1 MGITKDIRDV
11 NVAYYYPTTVSPS
24 KEFKT
29 LASIENPEYKALW
42 EKVWKWF
49 CNSFVYD
56 IDSDGAERWETMLSL
71 PIRRTASL
79 EDRKRAILSR
89 LNHTLPYTERRFQE
103 MLDVEFGEGLFTF
116 TCTYN
121 KYEFQLIA
129 SENAVQYHKKAY
141 RFARVIIPAN
151 LLITSLIPSYQYYKM
166 VHTAD
171 MHLSLETQQGYWVDS
186 TFINLYW
193 NGYHYTGGEGHT
205 YNRTFKADNT
215 VKYDG
220 VLYKHTHYFNGELEN
235 SGKEWLEIGGNK
247 QRHSADI
254 YHLIEPKQV
263 YGQVKGYKLNSH
275 FKMNSTIKYEWPK
288 TVNYLQ
294 TALCI
299 TTRGGI
305 STQEAV

>member
-1 MGITKDIRDV
+1 MGITQDIRDV

-24 KEFKT
+24 KEFKA
-29 LASIENPEYKALW
+29 LASIENPEYKTLW
-42 EKVWKWF
+42 EQVWKWF

-71 PIRRTASL
+71 PIRRTADL
-79 EDRKRAILSR
+79 EERRQTILAR
-89 LNHTLPYTERRFQE
+89 LNHSLPYTERRFQE
-103 MLDVEFGEGLFTF
+103 MLDAEFGTGMFTF
-116 TCTYN
+116 NCTYD
-121 KYEFQLIA
+121 KYAFQLIA
-129 SENAVQYHKKAY
+129 SEKAQGSIKKAY

-151 LLITSLIPSYQYYKM
+151 LIISSLIPVLQYYKLI
-166 VHTAD
+166 HSASIT
-171 MHLSLETQQGYWVDS
+171 LSFETEQGYWVDS
-186 TFINLYW
+186 TFIDLYW

-205 YNRTFKADNT
+205 DNRSFRANDI

-220 VLYKHTHYFNGELEN
+220 ELIKHTHYFNGELEN

-247 QRHSADI
+247 QKHSAGTFQ
-254 YHLIEPKQV
+254 LIEPMQV

-288 TVNYLQ
+288 TVNYLHS
-294 TALCI
+294 ALCI
-299 TTRGGI
+299 TTKGGI